1 MRGPSTQTSAS
12 PSTTILKATEVPVG
26 SRRPAFSGIPPT
38 RRASSCRTTCSA
50 PIARSPSISAT
61 RRSGST
67 GPAGV
72 SARGPLLPRLGR
84 SGGHAQTPSGSGDKM
99 DKDKMM
105 DKKQ

>member
-1 MRGPSTQTSAS
+1 VTG
-12 PSTTILKATEVPVG
+12 
-26 SRRPAFSGIPPT
+26 
-38 RRASSCRTTCSA
+38 CRDSVDGA
-50 PIARSPSISAT
+50 N
-61 RRSGST
+61 
-67 GPAGV
+67 PAGV